1 MPTSAAAVLRGIS
14 YTNYDARLING
25 ASLSLTD
32 LEKSAQI
39 IASARSPEL
48 LVGKDR
54 ANLVLGGILLLGELL
69 ANLNVPFIVI
79 DDGLREGISLAL
91 KNRNLARKTLKF

>member
-1 MPTSAAAVLRGIS
+1 MPTSVAAVLRGIS
-14 YTNYDARLING
+14 YANYDARLING
-25 ASLSLTD
+25 IKLSLTD

-54 ANLVLGGILLLGELL
+54 ANLVLGGILLLSELL

-91 KNRNLARKTLKF
+91 KNHSLARKTLKF

>member
-1 MPTSAAAVLRGIS
+1 MPTSVAAVLKRIS
-14 YTNYDARLING
+14 YANYDARLING
-25 ASLSLTD
+25 IKLSLTD

-91 KNRNLARKTLKF
+91 KNHSLARKTLKF

>member
-1 MPTSAAAVLRGIS
+1 MPTSAAAVLSGIS
-14 YTNYDARLING
+14 YANYDARLING
-25 ASLSLTD
+25 IKLSLTD

-54 ANLVLGGILLLGELL
+54 ANLVLGGILLLSELL